1 MCKWGT
7 QYLVLCVTFTEDTT
21 EGFLGDRHK
30 EGLTVI
36 LHTYPT
42 RPGAHNLLKGRCPP
56 MAVLFWGTG
65 ESQWETAK
73 ASRTIL
79 PNASHKQVTGL

>member
-42 RPGAHNLLKGRCPP
+42 RPWGSQPAEGKMPSNGST
-56 MAVLFWGTG
+56 VLGN
-65 ESQWETAK
+65 
-73 ASRTIL
+73 R
-79 PNASHKQVTGL
+79 